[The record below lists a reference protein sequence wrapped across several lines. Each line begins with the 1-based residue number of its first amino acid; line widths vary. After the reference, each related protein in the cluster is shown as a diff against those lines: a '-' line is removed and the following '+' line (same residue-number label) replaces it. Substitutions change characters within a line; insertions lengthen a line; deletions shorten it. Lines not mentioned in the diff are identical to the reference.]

1 MFSRRWHYSQTRGFS
16 FAHGP
21 WSDFLSI
28 FYLSKLTFTISL
40 GSVYKE
46 LATEWGVVVGL
57 ALEVLGIS
65 TGQVGR
71 SLCEVI
77 QAPCGL
83 ASCWS
88 PEKSWGDSLFII
100 LSLSQ
105 SPSFSESGRSYLNNV
120 SDPGR
125 VATHPLLYLSLQ
137 ERSHQASSAP
147 YCVTLEGG
155 VALAKLFSPSEA
167 IKLIIFFVPSGG
179 QNLSGGLDFYKVSLI
194 HGYLPKSTLLRFP
207 WGQFTAQLVQRL
219 LLFCFPTLGLS
230 AYSPMHR
237 WVELLSVL
245 FMEFVWWNLYGI
257 TSHNYYRVLLLVLT

>member
-1 MFSRRWHYSQTRGFS
+1 MLLHLIYQTPPQIFCNQVGDIFVGAAYIWDFLQPCMSTLAPHWLLPCVAEFLGLYISSVFNNSPAWLLEMSLLFSRRWHYSQTRGFS

-88 PEKSWGDSLFII
+88 PEKS
-100 LSLSQ
+100 
-105 SPSFSESGRSYLNNV
+105 
-120 SDPGR
+120 
-125 VATHPLLYLSLQ
+125 
-137 ERSHQASSAP
+137 
-147 YCVTLEGG
+147 
-155 VALAKLFSPSEA
+155 
-167 IKLIIFFVPSGG
+167 
-179 QNLSGGLDFYKVSLI
+179 
-194 HGYLPKSTLLRFP
+194 
-207 WGQFTAQLVQRL
+207 
-219 LLFCFPTLGLS
+219 
-230 AYSPMHR
+230 
-237 WVELLSVL
+237 
-245 FMEFVWWNLYGI
+245 
-257 TSHNYYRVLLLVLT
+257 